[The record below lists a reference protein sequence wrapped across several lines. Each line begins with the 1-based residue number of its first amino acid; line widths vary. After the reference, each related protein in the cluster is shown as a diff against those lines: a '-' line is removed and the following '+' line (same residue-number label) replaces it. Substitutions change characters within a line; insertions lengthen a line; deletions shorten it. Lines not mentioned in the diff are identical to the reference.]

1 MRNAFCR
8 NALFKRTADCS
19 VFKAGFS
26 TDSAACF
33 FVFPHLWP
41 YLPVTGREATAF
53 MKYHKGSPLAESCK
67 EGSVYGRIPYEPGFL
82 MILQVAKRIAN
93 IRFTQRMLLLR
104 SSRTHIGLLLF
115 FFLRIHAHKEVCKNC
130 TGNIMPYTKYCT
142 RDRCKRI
149 CCKMRGC
156 K

>member
-1 MRNAFCR
+1 MFFCYSLTESSKSPASIARSNKQLPGYERSQGGTRLRNLVRRDPF
-8 NALFKRTADCS
+8 T
-19 VFKAGFS
+19 
-26 TDSAACF
+26 
-33 FVFPHLWP
+33 
-41 YLPVTGREATAF
+41 
-53 MKYHKGSPLAESCK
+53 ESRK

-93 IRFTQRMLLLR
+93 VRFTQRMLLLR
-104 SSRTHIGLLLF
+104 SSRTHVGLLFF